1 MAGMINKMTP
11 LLDRRAAIA
20 GFNRAAGQYDQA
32 AVLQREVADRLF
44 DRLEWVKIEPLTI
57 LDIGARTGYT
67 TRFLCQKFPQAQ
79 VIATDWAENL
89 LKPAAGAP
97 DVLRVCADPERLPLP
112 SQIADLIIANLT
124 WHWQDDHGRC
134 LREWRRLLKPGGLLL
149 FTTCGP
155 DTFYELR
162 ASFATVDEQAH
173 VHLFL
178 DMHDIGDAM
187 MAAQFADPVMQAEH
201 LCFTYSSP
209 AKLFR
214 DLRGTGV
221 TNALQSRRRSLT
233 GKNRWQRMLSEYDKF
248 STPENGWPATV
259 EVIYGLGWAAGEDL
273 PGSHQDERGEVVVP
287 LSHIRRR
294 NDE

>member
-1 MAGMINKMTP
+1 MNKMTP

-20 GFNRAAGQYDQA
+20 GFNRAAGQYDQMS
-32 AVLQREVADRLF
+32 VLQREIADRLL
-44 DRLEWVKIEPLTI
+44 DRLEWMKIEPMTI

-67 TRFLCQKFPQAQ
+67 TRFLCEKFPQAQ
-79 VIATDWAENL
+79 IIATDWSQNL
-89 LKPAAGAP
+89 LKLAGSLDAI
-97 DVLRVCADPERLPLP
+97 RVCADPERLPLP
-112 SQIADLIIANLT
+112 SQVADLIISNLT
-124 WHWQDDHGRC
+124 WHWLDDPAHC

-162 ASFATVDEQAH
+162 ASFAGVDEQAH

-187 MAAQFADPVMQAEH
+187 MAAQFADPVMQAER

-209 AKLFR
+209 AKFFR
-214 DLRGTGV
+214 DLRATGV
-221 TNALQSRRRSLT
+221 TNALKERRRSLT
-233 GKNRWQRMLSEYDKF
+233 GKNRWQRMLAEYDKF
-248 STPENGWPATV
+248 STPESGWPATV
-259 EVIYGLGWAAGEDL
+259 EVIYGLGWAGGDP
-273 PGSHQDERGEVVVP
+273 PGSYQDGQGEIVIP

-294 NDE
+294 TDEQDP